1 MGPLL
6 LSRCIVHEFTSYVK
20 SSLSE
25 SNEVGGGLT
34 AEGAEDA
41 ERNRGCVGVAGR
53 GGGFGRMGECT
64 AEGAEGAENGTV
76 APFFGRSFRPR
87 NST

>member
-25 SNEVGGGLT
+25 SNEVGGG
-34 AEGAEDA
+34 
-41 ERNRGCVGVAGR
+41 
-53 GGGFGRMGECT
+53 FT
-64 AEGAEGAENGTV
+64 AEGAEGAEWGESNEQGSAMGV
-76 APFFGRSFRPR
+76 SG
-87 NST
+87 